1 MLLKKIKTD
10 FFAIVD
16 IATPIRMNDSYLDD
30 VGSIRK
36 CVIEDSR
43 YWKER
48 TQYKRINYSTSPLSN
63 CKSISL
69 QEVKE
74 LIGEVDVEKKAESY
88 AKDGLVLDTPYAN
101 GLFYGYIKGYNQALE
116 DNKEKKYTEEDLRKV
131 FDAARRCITMPI
143 GGAKHQYYDEYSVS
157 DFDEYKREILSAH
170 TPTEWEIQ
178 IVDGKLKLKL

>member
-10 FFAIVD
+10 FFVIVD

-74 LIGEVDVEKKAESY
+74 LIGEVDVEKKAENY
-88 AKDGLVLDTPYAN
+88 AKDGLVIDTPYAN
-101 GLFYGYIKGYNQALE
+101 GLLYGHIKGYNQALE
-116 DNKEKKYTEEDLRKV
+116 DNKEKKYTEKDMWKAFEYGKTLDGYDWFGDLLESLQPK
-131 FDAARRCITMPI
+131 
-143 GGAKHQYYDEYSVS
+143 
-157 DFDEYKREILSAH
+157 
-170 TPTEWEIQ
+170 TEWEVE
-178 IVDGKLKLKL
+178 IVDDKLKLK